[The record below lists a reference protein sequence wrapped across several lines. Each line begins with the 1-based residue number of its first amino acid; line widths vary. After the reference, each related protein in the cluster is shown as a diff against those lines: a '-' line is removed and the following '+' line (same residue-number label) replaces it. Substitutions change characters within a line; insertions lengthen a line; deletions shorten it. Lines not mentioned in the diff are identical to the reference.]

1 MHWQLSG
8 AVSKPDGDVA
18 AACPMRVKG
27 ATLPSEPPLELA
39 GVHWLQNTQQ
49 MCFSQHFCSR
59 ARALALTPN
68 DPSPI
73 ILNWVYQ
80 APFAVCQRGRKGESL
95 SQVVVREGET
105 FDSLLRRFNKRVQM
119 DGVLS
124 EARRRAHFEK
134 PSVKRKRKAAAKR
147 RKSSRSSSDGRRT

>member
-1 MHWQLSG
+1 M
-8 AVSKPDGDVA
+8 
-18 AACPMRVKG
+18 
-27 ATLPSEPPLELA
+27 
-39 GVHWLQNTQQ
+39 
-49 MCFSQHFCSR
+49 
-59 ARALALTPN
+59 
-68 DPSPI
+68 
-73 ILNWVYQ
+73 
-80 APFAVCQRGRKGESL
+80 